1 MCIRDRPTTVIKGL
15 IDVESFGVM
24 RDPSLNEEENVE
36 DLTKKQKDKKTS
48 EKKERDYEDELM
60 SAAELHTTDTAEET
74 DIEEA
79 KLSRKAQRLQDKMEE
94 MAYKMKIETSQTSS
108 TNEPSTSD
116 ASHELSED
124 YETSFKIDK
133 MLAEME
139 EKEKEVIEQ
148 FEVEYE
154 KAKRKDLFMYGQE
167 EDKKALEVSE
177 FLKQR
182 EALKAIPNSVVSKI
196 ADFSS
201 PRLKYQTI
209 EDIETEKK
217 DARFAEPVEKI
228 DSSAIVEIFKSE
240 VSALERTPDLT
251 KKEINKLKDLRK
263 LLDNIG
269 ELPVPEPSMLLRV
282 YQIYHPDVK
291 VEPDVAQQMRSTNS
305 YV

>member
-201 PRLKYQTI
+201 PRLKYQTNC
-209 EDIETEKK
+209 TRSKTS
-217 DARFAEPVEKI
+217 R
-228 DSSAIVEIFKSE
+228 
-240 VSALERTPDLT
+240 LRRRTLDLLNQQKRLT
-251 KKEINKLKDLRK
+251 RPL
-263 LLDNIG
+263 
-269 ELPVPEPSMLLRV
+269 LLRSLRV
-282 YQIYHPDVK
+282 RLALLRELLISPK
-291 VEPDVAQQMRSTNS
+291 RRSIN
-305 YV
+305 